1 MGKYYCHECGAKLG
15 KINPVSEEFCAT
27 GNRYML
33 EKFYK
38 HTVPPTCSGLISIF
52 DEPSYENY
60 KNYILYTVASGCI
73 EVDDMGRE
81 NIIWTA
87 GKKTGFTF
95 KDGVLQCP
103 TDAIKVVLNTT
114 DQKIHAFPVGSQSL
128 GTETCAICGK
138 PIIK

>member
-1 MGKYYCHECGAKLG
+1 
-15 KINPVSEEFCAT
+15 
-27 GNRYML
+27 ML